1 MRSTDQVR
9 NKKSSQRNLVK
20 IEDQK
25 LGLENKKLMISIQNP
40 QKLGVSDHQFDFGTS
55 PSMGSTD

>member
-1 MRSTDQVR
+1 M
-9 NKKSSQRNLVK
+9 
-20 IEDQK
+20 
-25 LGLENKKLMISIQNP
+25 ENKKLMISIQNP